1 MIFFYNRNDHKPQPK
16 PRLSL
21 VKTTNKDLESITSQV
36 NSSIVQRIKPFF
48 EQQSIISS
56 QEPKFIKQRQP
67 VSIPYTYQTGNP
79 TKATCLDDIISSKV
93 CICKILEKVNIDYF
107 LLENIHHITTTCST
121 PTTDGNI
128 HQ

>member
-1 MIFFYNRNDHKPQPK
+1 LSFIFNRNDSRPQPK

-21 VKTTNKDLESITSQV
+21 VKTTSTETESLTPQV

-93 CICKILEKVNIDYF
+93 CICKILEKVNMDYF

-121 PTTDGNI
+121 PTIDGNV